1 MCTDVT
7 YRFTNCGDPGDTRV
21 EPCSY
26 ARHKA
31 SRLCSAFELR
41 LKRAVKR
48 DQCCSRE
55 CCKEILAN
63 MQHELHTTQ
72 DWANG
77 LLFYTAAG
85 VLRFTTPWE
94 FKTFVRRAHEACE
107 FDEYGKT
114 V

>member
-7 YRFTNCGDPGDTRV
+7 YRFTNCGDPGDTWV

-26 ARHKA
+26 ARDKT

-41 LKRAVKR
+41 LKREVKR
-48 DQCCSRE
+48 EQCCSRQ
-55 CCKEILAN
+55 CCREILAN
-63 MQHELHTTQ
+63 MQHELDTTQ
-72 DWANG
+72 DWKMD
-77 LLFYTAAG
+77 LIFYTAAG
-85 VLRFTTPWE
+85 VLRFNSRWH

-107 FDEYGKT
+107 FDEYGKA